1 MTIQRNC
8 HGRTSPFVH
17 NYNLGFMQS
26 LTIKTPA
33 ILPGKNVCSPDALAL
48 TMPLLRSW
56 ETLELLSACGSL
68 GPDPSSQHFT
78 KRTKSIAYVMCIEG
92 QWFQLRADFFSQ
104 PQQYNDFS
112 GGYKRFYRELPTEF
126 LRCRSTQKVLSAFQK
141 TYQIPD
147 KELILVQVQT
157 SHISGHNVQQCLTG
171 QGIHSDG
178 ADRAMLVCLQRDNV
192 TDAENAIYHD
202 LTGHRTVL
210 DPFILEEG
218 HGLLWKD
225 NQVFHHVAPAQLA
238 NPEVDGSRT
247 VLIAHYPA
255 FHYLIGQPNPNN
267 TLGTNQVDCRKRLR
281 LQQ

>member
-1 MTIQRNC
+1 
-8 HGRTSPFVH
+8 
-17 NYNLGFMQS
+17 MQT
-26 LTIKTPA
+26 LKLKTPA
-33 ILPGKNVCSPDALAL
+33 IVSGKSVRSTDSLAL
-48 TMPLLRSW
+48 TMPLLSPS
-56 ETLELLSACGSL
+56 ETLALLSASGPL
-68 GPDPSSQHFT
+68 GLDPSSQHFT

-112 GGYKRFYRELPTEF
+112 GGYKRFYRELPPEF
-126 LRCRSTQKVLSAFQK
+126 LLCRSTQKVLSAFQE

-157 SHISGHNVQQCLTG
+157 SHINRRNVQQCLTG

-178 ADRAMLVCLQRDNV
+178 ADRAMLVCLQRQNV
-192 TDAENAIYHD
+192 NDAKNGIYRD
-202 LTGHRTVL
+202 LRGHRPVL

-225 NQVFHHVAPAQLA
+225 NQVFHYVAPAQLK
-238 NPEVDGSRT
+238 NPMVDGSRT

-255 FHYLIGQPNPNN
+255 FHYLSGQPNPNN
-267 TLGTNQVDCRKRLR
+267 TLGTNQVDDRRRLR
-281 LQQ
+281 LH